1 MNRRAFIGTLTGGL
15 LAAPPAAPAQ
25 QASKVWRIGYLS
37 NGNPTTSAHTRDA
50 FRQGLRDLGWVEGQ
64 NITIEYRWADGDLQR
79 LPALAAELLRAP
91 VDLML
96 VAGGAAV
103 RGARQATRT
112 VPIVSAITGDPV
124 VAGFGASLARPGGNV
139 TGLAVQFEDLAGKQL
154 QILKETVP
162 KAMRIVILHHAVP
175 PNRLVLEAAQSAAR
189 TLQLKGRVVEVRDVS
204 DLPGAFQT
212 AERERADAMYVL
224 PSPTFS
230 RYRARLAELA
240 VKHRLPGIY
249 EDDVYV
255 EAGGLMSY
263 GPDFPDLYRRSA
275 SYVDRIFKGAKPGD
289 LPFEQPQKFELVI
302 NLKTA
307 KALGLTIPSSLLQRA
322 DQVIE

>member
-1 MNRRAFIGTLTGGL
+1 MDRRRFLLTSLAGLTGP
-15 LAAPPAAPAQ
+15 LAVEAQ
-25 QASKVWRIGYLS
+25 QTSKLWRIGYLG
-37 NGNPTTSAHTRDA
+37 NGNPTLSAPNRDA

-64 NITIEYRWADGDLQR
+64 NVTIEYRWADGDLQR
-79 LPALAAELLRAP
+79 LAPLAAELLRTP

-96 VAGGAAV
+96 VAGGAGV
-103 RGARQATRT
+103 RGARQASRT

-124 VAGFGASLARPGGNV
+124 TAGFAASLARPGGNV

-154 QILKETVP
+154 QILTETVP
-162 KAMRIVILHHAVP
+162 KAKRIVILHHASP
-175 PNRLVLEAAQSAAR
+175 PNRVILEAAERAAR
-189 TLQLKGRVVEVRDVS
+189 ALGLKGRVLDVRDVS
-204 DLPGAFQT
+204 ELADAFRT
-212 AERERADAMYVL
+212 AEREQADAMYVL

-230 RYRARLAELA
+230 RHRANLAELA

-289 LPFEQPQKFELVI
+289 LPFEQPAKFELVI

-307 KALGLTIPSSLLQRA
+307 KALGLTIPPSLLQRA

>member
-1 MNRRAFIGTLTGGL
+1 MDRRTFLHSMAGGL
-15 LAAPPAAPAQ
+15 LAAPLAAGAQ
-25 QASKVWRIGYLS
+25 QASKLWRIGYLA
-37 NGNPTTSAHTRDA
+37 NGNPTTTAHTRDA
-50 FRQGLRDLGWVEGQ
+50 FRQGLRELGWVEGQ
-64 NITIEYRWADGDLQR
+64 NITIEYRWADGDLLR
-79 LPALAAELLRAP
+79 LPALAAELVRTP

-96 VAGGAAV
+96 VAGGAGV

-124 VAGFGASLARPGGNV
+124 TAGFAASLARPGGNV

-154 QILKETVP
+154 QILTETVP
-162 KAMRIVILHHAVP
+162 KAKRIVILHHASP
-175 PNRLVLEAAQSAAR
+175 PNRVILEAAERAAR
-189 TLQLKGRVVEVRDVS
+189 ALGLKGRVLDVRDVS
-204 DLPGAFQT
+204 ELADAFRT
-212 AERERADAMYVL
+212 AEREQADAMYVL

-230 RYRARLAELA
+230 RHRANLAELA

-289 LPFEQPQKFELVI
+289 LPFEQPAKFELVI

-307 KALGLTIPSSLLQRA
+307 KALGLTIPPSLLQRA